1 MSHRLIAT
9 YLNDHLA
16 GSEGALE
23 LLQHLGNDQP
33 ASSVSR
39 FATELRASIQAA
51 RLELEA
57 LMAKLQIAQSR
68 PKKMAAWIAEKMTE
82 LKLRLDDTADGP
94 LRRLEIL
101 EAVSVGIAGQRLLW
115 QALAAAAEENPALQ
129 GVDYQSLDQRAEE
142 CRRNLE
148 THRLEAAKMA
158 LKSE

>member
-1 MSHRLIAT
+1 MSHQLIAT
-9 YLNDHLA
+9 YLKDHLA

-23 LLQHLGNDQP
+23 LLQHLKNDQP
-33 ASSVSR
+33 ASSVSH
-39 FATELRASIQAA
+39 FANELRAAIQAA

-101 EAVSVGIAGQRLLW
+101 EAISIGIAGQRLLW
-115 QALAAAAEENPALQ
+115 QALAAVAQEDAALQ

-142 CRRNLE
+142 QRRNLE
-148 THRLEAAKMA
+148 TYRLEAAKIA